1 VIVLQFQITVAF
13 LHSNKYNINI
23 FKYNRMATTLVQAR
37 VDTAVKEKVEQYF
50 HSFGMDTATA
60 IRIFF
65 AKVATTGT
73 IPFTIGV
80 DAEDVYD
87 AMIGEQAYA
96 EYVAGGKKSRPIE
109 ELLKELE
116 L

>member
-1 VIVLQFQITVAF
+1 
-13 LHSNKYNINI
+13 
-23 FKYNRMATTLVQAR
+23 MATTSLVQAR
-37 VDTAVKEKVEQYF
+37 IEPAVKEKAEAYF

-65 AKVATTGT
+65 AKVAETGS
-73 IPFTIGV
+73 IPFTIGI

-96 EYVAGGKKSRPIE
+96 EYLASGKKSRPIS
-109 ELLKELE
+109 ELYKKYNIL
-116 L
+116 